1 VGGPWY
7 EDLEVGQTFD
17 SAPGLT
23 LTDGHAALHQAIV
36 GDRLR
41 LPLDA
46 HLCAAVLGGDKR
58 LAHPGLVCDVGIGQS
73 TLATQRVIANLF
85 YRGLVLRRSPV
96 IGDTLRTHTEVVALR
111 DTSPR
116 PGRAPRGLAVFR
128 VQMVDQLERPVL
140 DFHRGAMLPMRD
152 DDRRPGHADDLDA
165 IPSQLPRE
173 ALHAAIAPFDLS
185 AYRTRVSGQ
194 HADGLAVGMRYEV
207 ESGDTVTA
215 APELAR
221 LTLNLAAAHTDPA
234 AGRSGRRLVY
244 GGHTIG
250 IALAHATRALPN
262 LVTVAAWHSCD
273 HVAPVFEGDVLQS
286 VVRIEATEATD
297 RGGALVDLH
306 VETVAQRFDGGKVE
320 RVLDWR
326 FAGVVA

>member
-1 VGGPWY
+1 
-7 EDLEVGQTFD
+7 
-17 SAPGLT
+17 
-23 LTDGHAALHQAIV
+23 
-36 GDRLR
+36 
-41 LPLDA
+41 
-46 HLCAAVLGGDKR
+46 
-58 LAHPGLVCDVGIGQS
+58 
-73 TLATQRVIANLF
+73 
-85 YRGLVLRRSPV
+85 
-96 IGDTLRTHTEVVALR
+96 
-111 DTSPR
+111 
-116 PGRAPRGLAVFR
+116 
-128 VQMVDQLERPVL
+128 
-140 DFHRGAMLPMRD
+140 
-152 DDRRPGHADDLDA
+152 
-165 IPSQLPRE
+165 
-173 ALHAAIAPFDLS
+173 
-185 AYRTRVSGQ
+185 
-194 HADGLAVGMRYEV
+194 MRYEV